1 MSTIIN
7 TFNICNKIPDQLKR
21 DIKLVHVFHD
31 IKGHNILFITGEDQ
45 VYGLGINYWGSLG
58 LGHNVPIESPELIHE
73 LCHQNIQE
81 FVIGVTFVLA
91 LNNNNQV
98 YGWGCND
105 CGQLAREAT
114 PPSVYLKPER
124 IAFFTNNKFITQL
137 SCSHSHSLALAS
149 DGDVYSW
156 GNNRRGQVG
165 CGEPTG
171 DPEWDLIST
180 PVRVKFT
187 NNFKI
192 KMKAVYCSA
201 IHSSFALTLDGYVF
215 SWGNNSCHHL
225 GHDLQDNVAKP
236 QIITNIFNI
245 QTVCPFGNRTYFLT
259 NEGLVKPMPKSV
271 SPPKP
276 ATRRVKPIKAVHF
289 VDTKATVIES
299 KSPVIENKSPII
311 ENVTNDSYYQ
321 NTFEEVSSVGSGAF
335 GTVYKVQH
343 RYNQR
348 LYAIKQ
354 IVLNHSNTELND
366 QLLNSTINELKLR
379 SEYVIQ
385 YTTSWLEDN
394 QRLYIQMEY
403 CSLSLS
409 DVLAVKGPVFGRQ
422 SSSKP
427 MSTAEYYLSCGIFA
441 DILECVQYLHS
452 VWPHVI
458 HRGLKPSNIFIAQS
472 GVKKGRYLKLSD
484 FGLANV
490 FSAGTYI
497 PPYTAQTV
505 SDVQYTAPELVGPDG
520 AVNQRM
526 ANTKSDVY
534 SVGVIAQ
541 QVFDININEELSYMK
556 LFSMFAGT
564 VTPDSVGLHNP
575 AHIRKLIH

>member
-1 MSTIIN
+1 
-7 TFNICNKIPDQLKR
+7 
-21 DIKLVHVFHD
+21 HVFHD

-91 LNNNNQV
+91 LDNNNQV

-114 PPSVYLKPER
+114 PPNVYLKPER

-201 IHSSFALTLDGYVF
+201 IHSSFALTLDG
-215 SWGNNSCHHL
+215 
-225 GHDLQDNVAKP
+225 
-236 QIITNIFNI
+236 
-245 QTVCPFGNRTYFLT
+245 
-259 NEGLVKPMPKSV
+259 KPMPEPV

-289 VDTKATVIES
+289 VDTKATVIKS

-321 NTFEEVSSVGSGAF
+321 NTFEELSSVGSGAF

-354 IVLNHSNTELND
+354 IVLNDSNTELND

-409 DVLAVKGPVFGRQ
+409 DVLTVKGPVFGRQ

-497 PPYTAQTV
+497 PPYTAQTA
-505 SDVQYTAPELVGPDG
+505 SDVHYTAPELVGPDG
-520 AVNQRM
+520 AVNQRL

-541 QVFDININEELSYMK
+541 QVFDININE
-556 LFSMFAGT
+556 
-564 VTPDSVGLHNP
+564 
-575 AHIRKLIH
+575 